1 MDINEKKIQTELV
14 TKFDYLRDKVRVQ
27 RNKRIFVDVP
37 YEHFNSVLDFCMHS
51 LGLTFLCTISG
62 LDEGTNLSFMY
73 HLTRIDGIVLSLKI
87 SIAKENAV
95 IKSVIDRFRGAEIY
109 ERELM
114 DLLGVKVEGLPE
126 GKRYPLPDDWPKD
139 QYPLRKDWKGTQNA

>member
-1 MDINEKKIQTELV
+1 MDINEKKIQASLI
-14 TKFDYLRDKVRVQ
+14 TKFDYLHDKVRVQ
-27 RNKRIFVDVP
+27 RDRRVFTDVP
-37 YEHFNSVLDFCMHS
+37 YEHFNSVLDFCMNS
-51 LGLTFLCTISG
+51 LGFVFLCTISG
-62 LDEGTNLSFMY
+62 LDDGSVLSFIY
-73 HLTRIDGIVLSLKI
+73 HLTRQDGIVLSLKI
-87 SIAKENAV
+87 SVPKEKAV
-95 IKSVIDRFRGAEIY
+95 IRSVIDRFRGAEIY